1 MPCKII
7 RPREAQARLGI
18 RHTRFY
24 ELVNEGKLRL
34 VRLGPRS
41 VGVIESE
48 LDAFIEN
55 LPSARNTVS
64 PKRNR
69 VEHA

>member
-1 MPCKII
+1 MPRKLI
-7 RPREAQARLGI
+7 RPKEAQARLGI

-24 ELVNEGKLRL
+24 ELVHAGKIRL

-41 VGVIESE
+41 VGVIEDE

-55 LPSARNTVS
+55 LPNAHTTAST
-64 PKRNR
+64 P
-69 VEHA
+69 